1 MKYWKIGNHLNVQQ
15 QVNNLINHDA
25 IEYYIAI
32 KMIHS
37 EVILMEL
44 NIGNVRIILENPR
57 DKDRQWNTVY
67 YV

>member
-25 IEYYIAI
+25 IEYYTAI

-44 NIGNVRIILENPR
+44 NIGNVRILLENPR
-57 DKDRQWNTVY
+57 DKDRKWNAMF